1 MKITKQ
7 VTSCFIVGLL
17 AIVSAIEGTV
27 QVEKKITLT
36 FNLKKRD
43 HNSATRNV
51 LLDGFCLNYHLR
63 VYH

>member
-7 VTSCFIVGLL
+7 VTSCFIFGLL

-43 HNSATRNV
+43 DNSATRTFYSMAFV
-51 LLDGFCLNYHLR
+51 
-63 VYH
+63 

>member
-43 HNSATRNV
+43 DNSATRNV
-51 LLDGFCLNYHLR
+51 LLDGFRLNYHLR

>member
-43 HNSATRNV
+43 DNSATRNV

>member
-7 VTSCFIVGLL
+7 VTSCFIFGLL

-43 HNSATRNV
+43 DNSATSNV
-51 LLDGFCLNYHLR
+51 LLDGFGLNCHLR